1 MSRTCNG
8 RIRGRALGLSTTL
21 LAAAGLNWAGSHEP
35 AAAQAYNGG
44 PNQVIVNMD
53 VLNGLSGGYGASYG
67 TVAQPNGRAPKSQ
80 FLPGAAPQGY
90 AAAPA
95 RLGSPPLGAPRYLPP
110 YTPYGVAGA
119 GAQPLPLAPGLA
131 GLAMPPS
138 STPSSVLTTLGPD
151 GRPIQPIKLKQPG
164 SGSKQ
169 ASKPKKKEFAAPAQ
183 PAPTETA
190 SVAEPTPEP
199 VPEPTPAPEEQVAT
213 IEPPAAPEP
222 VPETVQMP
230 EATPAPSDSD
240 ATVESA
246 PVVAVPEPPAEEA
259 PAESIEEQAAAPE
272 APEAPAPE
280 ATTPEAP
287 AAETSVAAVAP
298 DAAPAETAA
307 SDPEPLEESTPEATE
322 EEATDGEAAEAEA
335 AEPDNSQPAAPIP
348 QGGIRIV
355 FPTEVNDVPV
365 EANAALDDLAG
376 QMLADENMR
385 IQIKCYASGT
395 EETQSKARRKSL
407 ARCINIRQ
415 YLFKKDVRTTRMDV
429 RALGLKSEGQPA
441 DRVDIVPPE
450 S

>member
-1 MSRTCNG
+1 LT
-8 RIRGRALGLSTTL
+8 
-21 LAAAGLNWAGSHEP
+21 AAGLIWVGSHEP

-53 VLNGLSGGYGASYG
+53 VLNGLPGGYGAGYG
-67 TVAQPNGRAPKSQ
+67 TQPYGRAPKSQ

-95 RLGSPPLGAPRYLPP
+95 QLGSPPLGAPRYLPP

-119 GAQPLPLAPGLA
+119 EAQPLPLAPGLA
-131 GLAMPPS
+131 GLATPPS
-138 STPSSVLTTLGPD
+138 NRPSSVLTTLGPD

-164 SGSKQ
+164 SAKQ
-169 ASKPKKKEFAAPAQ
+169 AAKPKKKEFAAPAQ
-183 PAPTETA
+183 PAPTEVA
-190 SVAEPTPEP
+190 SAAEP

-222 VPETVQMP
+222 LPETVPMP
-230 EATPAPSDSD
+230 EATPAPADSG
-240 ATVESA
+240 TSVESA
-246 PVVAVPEPPAEEA
+246 PAVAAPEPPAEET
-259 PAESIEEQAAAPE
+259 PAEPVEEQATAPE
-272 APEAPAPE
+272 APETPAPE
-280 ATTPEAP
+280 TTPPEAP

-298 DAAPAETAA
+298 EAPPAETAA
-307 SDPEPLEESTPEATE
+307 SDPEPLEEQADPQATE
-322 EEATDGEAAEAEA
+322 EGAPEAEAAEAP
-335 AEPDNSQPAAPIP
+335 EPDNSQPAAPIP

-355 FPTEVNDVPV
+355 FPTEVNDVPA

-395 EETQSKARRKSL
+395 EDTESKARRKSL

-415 YLFKKDVRTTRMDV
+415 YLFKKDIRTTRMDV

>member
-1 MSRTCNG
+1 MSRTCSG

-21 LAAAGLNWAGSHEP
+21 LTAAGLIWVGSHEP

-53 VLNGLSGGYGASYG
+53 VLNGLPGGYGAGYG
-67 TVAQPNGRAPKSQ
+67 APAQPYGRAPKSQ
-80 FLPGAAPQGY
+80 FMPGAAPQGY
-90 AAAPA
+90 AAAPTQ
-95 RLGSPPLGAPRYLPP
+95 LGSPSLGAPRYLPP

-119 GAQPLPLAPGLA
+119 EAQPLPLAPGLT
-131 GLAMPPS
+131 GLATPPS

-164 SGSKQ
+164 SGTKQ

-183 PAPTETA
+183 PAPTETVSA
-190 SVAEPTPEP
+190 PEPT
-199 VPEPTPAPEEQVAT
+199 PEPTPAPEQQVAT

-222 VPETVQMP
+222 VPETVPMP
-230 EATPAPSDSD
+230 EATPVPSDSG

-246 PVVAVPEPPAEEA
+246 PAVAAPEPPAEET
-259 PAESIEEQAAAPE
+259 PAEPVEEQAAAPE

-287 AAETSVAAVAP
+287 EAETSVAAVAP
-298 DAAPAETAA
+298 ETPTAETAA
-307 SDPEPLEESTPEATE
+307 SDPEPLEEQAPEATE
-322 EEATDGEAAEAEA
+322 EGATEEGSTEAEA
-335 AEPDNSQPAAPIP
+335 TEAPEPDNSQPAAPIP

-355 FPTEVNDVPV
+355 FPSELNDVPP
-365 EANAALDDLAG
+365 EANAALDDLAS

-395 EETQSKARRKSL
+395 EETESKARRKSL

>member
-8 RIRGRALGLSTTL
+8 RTRGRALGLSTTL
-21 LAAAGLNWAGSHEP
+21 LTAAGLIWAGSHGP

-53 VLNGLSGGYGASYG
+53 VLNGLPEGYGAGYG
-67 TVAQPNGRAPKSQ
+67 APAQPYGQAPKSQ

-90 AAAPA
+90 AATPTQ
-95 RLGSPPLGAPRYLPP
+95 LGTPPLGAPRYLPP

-131 GLAMPPS
+131 GLATPPS

-164 SGSKQ
+164 SGTKQ
-169 ASKPKKKEFAAPAQ
+169 ASKPKKKEYAAPAQ

-190 SVAEPTPEP
+190 SAPEPAPEPTPEP
-199 VPEPTPAPEEQVAT
+199 AVNDEEVAA
-213 IEPPAAPEP
+213 IEPPTPPAEPEA
-222 VPETVQMP
+222 VPDTVPMP
-230 EATPAPSDSD
+230 EATPAPD
-240 ATVESA
+240 ATDSIVETA
-246 PVVAVPEPPAEEA
+246 PAVEAPEPPAET
-259 PAESIEEQAAAPE
+259 PAEPVEEQAAE
-272 APEAPAPE
+272 PEAPAPE
-280 ATTPEAP
+280 APAEEAAAPEAP
-287 AAETSVAAVAP
+287 AAE
-298 DAAPAETAA
+298 APAEEAA
-307 SDPEPLEESTPEATE
+307 TGEATGE
-322 EEATDGEAAEAEA
+322 ETTETASVEAPA
-335 AEPDNSQPAAPIP
+335 PNNSAPAAPIP

-355 FPTEVNDVPV
+355 FPSEVNDVPA
-365 EANAALDDLAG
+365 EANAALDDLAS

-385 IQIKCYASGT
+385 IQIMCYASGT
-395 EETQSKARRKSL
+395 EDTESKARRKSL

-441 DRVDIVPPE
+441 DRVDIVPA
-450 S
+450 SS